1 MKISERFKKIGGDNK
16 AVARS
21 QMEHFKRIGKNI
33 ISLNM
38 GEADFDTPDYIIE
51 SAIEAM
57 KAGYTRYTSVEGIL
71 ELRHALCKK
80 LFDENHVSY
89 LPDEIIVCAG
99 AKQAVSNALFALC
112 DEGDEVLIP
121 TPCWDSYPQMVKLT
135 QAKPVFVEAQAKG
148 SFIPSM
154 SEFKKKITSRTKCI
168 ILNNPHNPTGCVYS
182 RDLLEAIGNLACEH
196 NSYIIS
202 DEIYEYLTYE
212 GEFISMASISNEIKN
227 RTVTVNGL
235 SKSFA
240 MTGWR
245 VGYAAGAKQI
255 IDAMKIFQGYTTSNV
270 NSISQRAAITALSG
284 SREDV
289 SGMVKEFDL
298 RREFI
303 TKELSG
309 MELINFV
316 CPQGTFYVLVNIS
329 MFFGRSYQDKKIQ
342 NANDFVAF
350 MLEQADILLSSGE
363 LYHAPD
369 YVRISYSNS
378 MENLTLAMRKM
389 NDALS
394 LLK

>member
-1 MKISERFKKIGGDNK
+1 MEISERFKKIGVNNK
-16 AVARS
+16 AAVRS
-21 QMEHFKRIGKNI
+21 QMEYFKRIGRKI

-57 KAGYTRYTSVEGIL
+57 KTGCTRYTSVEGIL
-71 ELRHALCKK
+71 ELRQALCKK
-80 LFDENHVSY
+80 LLDENHVSY

-99 AKQAVSNALFALC
+99 AKQAISNALFALC

-121 TPCWDSYPQMVKLT
+121 TPCWDSYPQMVKLA
-135 QAKPVFVEAQAKG
+135 QAKPVFVETQAKDA
-148 SFIPSM
+148 FIPSL
-154 SEFKKKITSRTKCI
+154 SEFKKKITTRTKCI

-196 NSYIIS
+196 DLYIIS

-212 GEFISMASISNEIKN
+212 GEFVSMTSISDEIKN
-227 RTVTVNGL
+227 RTITVNGL

-270 NSISQRAAITALSG
+270 NSISQRAAIAALSG

-289 SGMVKEFDL
+289 SKMVKEFDL

-303 TKELSG
+303 TKKLSD
-309 MELINFV
+309 MKQINFV

-329 MFFGRSYQDKKIQ
+329 SYFGLSYKDKKIE
-342 NANDFVAF
+342 NANDFAAF
-350 MLEQADILLSSGE
+350 MLEQANILLSSGE

-378 MENLTLAMRKM
+378 MENLTLAMEKM
-389 NDALS
+389 NEVLS